1 MSDYVWLLRTPTAA
15 SATTCRT
22 TELLLLPPPPL
33 VGLVG
38 LVVHFFKPLS
48 HYEETSTN
56 IQDAQH
62 QHWNVNSHLINNKL
76 RPENPEIGRNT
87 MKYTMKYH
95 CRVCR
100 DQVAN
105 TLRPVSAGSVLYQGL
120 HLGFVAIDIR
130 EKAERTE
137 PKNSEKR
144 SQKFGV
150 SILLEYVKLRKLS
163 RTR

>member
-1 MSDYVWLLRTPTAA
+1 
-15 SATTCRT
+15 
-22 TELLLLPPPPL
+22 
-33 VGLVG
+33 
-38 LVVHFFKPLS
+38 
-48 HYEETSTN
+48 
-56 IQDAQH
+56 
-62 QHWNVNSHLINNKL
+62 
-76 RPENPEIGRNT
+76 
-87 MKYTMKYH
+87 MKYH
-95 CRVCR
+95 CRVCK

-144 SQKFGV
+144 SQKLGV